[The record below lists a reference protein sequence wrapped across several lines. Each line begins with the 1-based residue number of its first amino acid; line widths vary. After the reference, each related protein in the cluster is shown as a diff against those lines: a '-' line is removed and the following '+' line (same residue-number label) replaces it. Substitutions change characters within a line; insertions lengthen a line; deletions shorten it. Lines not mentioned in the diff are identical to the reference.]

1 MRNCAL
7 YSSTFDLDQVER
19 LLKSIYPNNKIH
31 VNESKTKF
39 EVKSRSWF
47 NRKIKGFN
55 IMTSKTNPEEFA
67 SMLNGMINFFSQI
80 PAENEQLQQKL
91 LIKMSTLNMVIGV
104 ETEEDISEAFFAE
117 LLDII
122 NSLDGLM
129 FRGGGDLLAPDGS
142 LLLDVNGRSEV
153 EDYTVTAHVS
163 YLYGED
169 QISESGMER
178 KLQSEKILLDQG
190 FTQMP
195 PIPGRLGDEAADS
208 IRSLKEVA
216 GRAVALCIVALKGE
230 CIGAG
235 ENMDDTNRMI
245 NQVTDQY
252 GADRFFSPEEKR
264 FLSNEYDDE
273 SEGVQFSWRY
283 EGFWTLLWALGH
295 LEKLGDPTGICDVPL
310 SVSKLQ
316 QFDSFEAF
324 LSSSRLRSSK
334 EILDEADLIC
344 RYDWMCVDSRI
355 HKQPAPGNLDD
366 GVVYERHRVLK
377 WLTGYMGQDWDDVRT
392 DT

>member
-7 YSSTFDLDQVER
+7 YSSTFDLDQVEK
-19 LLKSIYPNNKIH
+19 LLNSIYPNNQIH
-31 VNESKTKF
+31 VNESKTRF
-39 EVKSRSWF
+39 EVKGKGWF
-47 NRKIKGFN
+47 NKKVKGFN

-80 PAENEQLQQKL
+80 PAENKQLQQKL
-91 LIKMSTLNMVIGV
+91 LIKISTLNMVIGV
-104 ETEEDISEAFFAE
+104 ETEEDISKAFFAE
-117 LLDII
+117 LLDFI

-129 FRGGGDLLAPDGS
+129 FWGGGNLLAPDGS

-163 YLYGED
+163 YLHGED
-169 QISESGMER
+169 RVSESGMKR
-178 KLQSEKILLDQG
+178 KLQSEKKLVDQG

-235 ENMDDTNRMI
+235 ESMEDTKRII

-252 GADRFFSPEEKR
+252 GADCFFSPEEKR
-264 FLSNEYDDE
+264 FLFNDYVDE
-273 SEGVQFSWRY
+273 SEGIQFSWRY
-283 EGFWTLLWALGH
+283 EGFWVLLWALGH
-295 LEKLGDPTGICDVPL
+295 LDQLGDPTGICDVPL

-316 QFDSFEAF
+316 QFYSFEDF
-324 LSSSRLRSSK
+324 LSNSRLRSSK
-334 EILDEADLIC
+334 EILDEADLIW
-344 RYDWMCVDSRI
+344 RYDWLCVDSRI

-377 WLTGYMGQDWDDVRT
+377 WLTSYMGQEWDDVRT